1 MNSDIAPTV
10 DVLWKTKMV
19 EIMSKNKY
27 GGINDMESRWTKIPQ
42 DFSCPFVEC
51 AQSPYYY
58 NKMCDRWRAWFSR
71 SWASI
76 HKQGL
81 EAIERRKLNEYP
93 TV

>member
-1 MNSDIAPTV
+1 
-10 DVLWKTKMV
+10 
-19 EIMSKNKY
+19 MSQ
-27 GGINDMESRWTKIPQ
+27 IIKIPQ

-51 AQSPYYY
+51 AQSPYCH

-81 EAIERRKLNEYP
+81 EAVERREKSD
-93 TV
+93 VQRKG

>member
-1 MNSDIAPTV
+1 
-10 DVLWKTKMV
+10 
-19 EIMSKNKY
+19 MSGQI
-27 GGINDMESRWTKIPQ
+27 GGEAVSRITKIPD

-51 AQSPYYY
+51 AQSPYCH

-81 EAIERRKLNEYP
+81 EAIERRKLNEHH